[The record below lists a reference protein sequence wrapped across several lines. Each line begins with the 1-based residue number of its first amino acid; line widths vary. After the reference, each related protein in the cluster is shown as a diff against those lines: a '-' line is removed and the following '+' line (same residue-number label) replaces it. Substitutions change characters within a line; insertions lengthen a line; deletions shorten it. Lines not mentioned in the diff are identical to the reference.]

1 MTTAAPLTTTSSNER
16 KPATSK
22 RHTDT
27 TTHNIKILGFDGGNR
42 YVKAAI
48 DPHAPLILPSVRA
61 FLDPDQETDKEPES
75 VTIAYKMGPCHEV
88 EGKRYVVG
96 LQAAELQGEC
106 TMQGEKADIAP
117 SLLLAA
123 AGKFA
128 IAPTTRIEKVLVAL
142 PDDRN
147 DNESHAIASAI
158 VGTHTLEV
166 DGALK
171 TLQIMQ
177 VEVRVENQDA
187 YRWVAYSDGLPEGKT
202 NGIVDVG
209 GGNVTAALF
218 SARGKLLR
226 ETRLVQSGAIAIAR
240 KIAQHRSMLG
250 LEPKGNSPR
259 LDRILNAIAAGDFKY
274 GNTGHCFLPVYQ
286 EFRQQWENTIR
297 KAIKT
302 AWQDW
307 VGEIG
312 KIAIVGGGAE
322 MLRPVETLTKGV
334 FFVASDPQT
343 ATVRGMV
350 L

>member
-1 MTTAAPLTTTSSNER
+1 MPTA
-16 KPATSK
+16 
-22 RHTDT
+22 TDP
-27 TTHNIKILGFDGGNR
+27 NN
-42 YVKAAI
+42 
-48 DPHAPLILPSVRA
+48 PLIMPSVRA
-61 FLDPDQETDKEPES
+61 FLDPEQETDKELES
-75 VTIAYKMGPCHEV
+75 VTIAYRMGPCHEV

-128 IAPTTRIEKVLVAL
+128 IAPTTRIDKVLVAL

-147 DNESHAIASAI
+147 DAESNAIASAI
-158 VGTHTLEV
+158 VGTHTIKV

-171 TLQIMQ
+171 TLQIKH
-177 VEVRVENQDA
+177 VEVRAESQDA
-187 YRWVAYSDGLPEGKT
+187 YQWVAQSDGFPVGKT
-202 NGIVDVG
+202 NGVIDVG

-218 SARGKLLR
+218 SPRGKLLR
-226 ETRLVQSGAIAIAR
+226 ETRLVQNGAIAVAR
-240 KIAQHRSMLG
+240 KIVQHRSMLG

-259 LDRILNAIAAGDFKY
+259 LDRILNAIASGDCVY
-274 GNTGHCFLPVYQ
+274 GNTGHSFMPVYQ
-286 EFRQQWENTIR
+286 ELRQAWENTIR
-297 KAIKT
+297 KAVKT

-307 VGEIG
+307 VPEIG
-312 KIAIVGGGAE
+312 KVAIVGGGAE
-322 MLRPVETLTKGV
+322 MLRPVEALTKGV
-334 FFVASDPQT
+334 FFVATDPQT